1 MTGARELLGRA
12 LGPTG
17 EDAGCER
24 SLEVLD
30 EYVEHE
36 LAGRPTAT
44 LYPDV
49 AGHLAACPDCGQDHD
64 ALVELVRRREGGRPS
79 L

>member
-1 MTGARELLGRA
+1 MNGPQELLRRV
-12 LGPTG
+12 LGPPG

-24 SLEVLD
+24 SIEVLD

-36 LAGRPTAT
+36 LAGRPATT

-49 AGHLAACPDCGQDHD
+49 ARHLAACPDCREDRD
-64 ALVELVRRREGGRPS
+64 ALVDLVRPQETG
-79 L
+79 

>member
-1 MTGARELLGRA
+1 MNGSQQLLHRV

-24 SLEVLD
+24 SIEVLN

-36 LAGRPTAT
+36 LAGRPAAT

-49 AGHLAACPDCGQDHD
+49 ATHLAACPDCGQDRD
-64 ALVELVRRREGGRPS
+64 ALVELVRRHHMG
-79 L
+79 